1 MTSSLLENIFYEQRF
16 QNAFKQLFFLNKI
29 TYLFPGHLSIVK
41 LLLDAHANVEI
52 QDEDGQT
59 ALHRSAIGG
68 HIDVS
73 KLLLDKE
80 PKLKE
85 IADTKDKIPFEYL
98 AKNANDDFKIL
109 LKP

>member
-1 MTSSLLENIFYEQRF
+1 MN
-16 QNAFKQLFFLNKI
+16 NVFKMLSNHYLKKNNI